1 MTGQLRALV
10 PAGQHRPLRRYLA
23 ASAGY
28 AVSEGVAFG
37 VLVPLLTALLDGHT
51 ATAGRWIVPLAAAAV
66 AGWLAHYYLGSRAP
80 RLSSAWRRALYTR
93 LGDRLLTL
101 PLGWF
106 DGPRAGE
113 VPQLVIG
120 DVTRVATTVFLAQA
134 LVGAV
139 LTPVTIGVFLL
150 CYDWRV
156 GLTALVAVPVVL
168 VALSVGRRV
177 TERLDAAQHAATTE
191 AGSRLVEFAGAQPT
205 LRAAGHT
212 AAGRAALDEALAR
225 QYRATRRDV
234 VGAVRGQYLGQL
246 GIHLAFTALL
256 LTGLALATQH
266 QLGPARMIALV
277 VLGIS
282 LLRPLDPLVDLGSA
296 LRSCQASAARITE
309 LLAVEP
315 LPEPATGGVIAHAGI
330 DLVDVHFG
338 YPGGPEVLTGLTLTI
353 PAGRT
358 TALVGASGAGKTT
371 VTKLIARFHD
381 VGSGSVRVGGVD
393 VRALTSGDLLEHLA
407 LVFQDVYLLDATI
420 EENIRF
426 GNPDATPEQIRDAA
440 RRARVDSIVARLPD
454 GWASRVGEGG
464 RLLSGG
470 ERRRVAIARA
480 LCKDAPIVLLDE
492 ATASLDAE
500 NEAAVHA
507 ALAELAVRRTVL
519 VIAHRLDTIT
529 RADQIAVLDGGRV
542 VECGSHADLLAR
554 DGRYTAFWRQRERAR
569 GWRLRPD
576 SPDPRVTAGGA
587 AGTEPEDDLSFSG

>member
-1 MTGQLRALV
+1 MTGHLRALV
-10 PAGQHRPLRRYLA
+10 AADQRRPLGRYLA

-37 VLVPLLTALLDGHT
+37 VLVPLLTALFAGHT
-51 ATAGRWIVPLAAAAV
+51 ATAGRWLVPLTATAV
-66 AGWLAHYYLGSRAP
+66 AGWFAHYYLGSRAL
-80 RLSSAWRRALYTR
+80 RCSSAWRRALYAR

-134 LVGAV
+134 LIGAV
-139 LTPVTIGVFLL
+139 LTPVTLGVFLL
-150 CYDWRV
+150 GYDWRI
-156 GLTALVAVPVVL
+156 GLAALLAVPVVL
-168 VALSVGRRV
+168 VAVTVGRRV
-177 TERLDAAQHAATTE
+177 TERLEAAQHAATTE
-191 AGSRLVEFAGAQPT
+191 AGARLVEFAGAQPT
-205 LRAAGHT
+205 LRAAGHA
-212 AAGRAALDEALAR
+212 AAGRADLDEALAG

-234 VGAVRGQYLGQL
+234 LGALPGQYLGQL
-246 GIHLAFTALL
+246 GIHLTFTALL
-256 LTGLALATQH
+256 LTGLALATHH
-266 QLGPARMIALV
+266 QLGPGRMVALV

-282 LLRPLDPLVDLGSA
+282 LLRPLDTLVDLGSA
-296 LRSCQASAARITE
+296 LRSCQASAQRIAE

-315 LPEPATGGVIAHAGI
+315 LPEPATGGVIAHSGI
-330 DLVDVHFG
+330 EITDAHFG
-338 YPGGPEVLTGLTLTI
+338 YPGGPDVLTGLTLTI

-371 VTKLIARFHD
+371 VTKLIARFYD
-381 VGSGSVRVGGVD
+381 VTAGSVRVGGVD
-393 VRALTSGDLLEHLA
+393 VRELTSADLLDHIA

-420 EENIRF
+420 EDNIRF
-426 GNPDATPEQIRDAA
+426 GNPDATAEQVRDAA
-440 RRARVDSIVARLPD
+440 RRARVDSVVARLPD

-470 ERRRVAIARA
+470 ERQRVAIARA
-480 LCKDAPIVLLDE
+480 LCKDAPVVLLDE

-507 ALAELAVRRTVL
+507 ALAELAVRRTIL

-542 VECGSHADLLAR
+542 VECGPHAELLAQ
-554 DGRYTAFWRQRERAR
+554 DGRYAAFWRERERAH
-569 GWRLRPD
+569 GWRLRAEG
-576 SPDPRVTAGGA
+576 AGPAGA
-587 AGTEPEDDLSFSG
+587 PKEGLSVSG